1 MSYKFEESKTLII
14 NTLVEKIIN
23 KLPDPQSQLCAE
35 FVRQLYETV
44 AFEDLS
50 ACNID
55 NLYGAAVNFWALL
68 QHRNIREN
76 KIHIYNPDFER
87 HGWQTT
93 HSVVEIVTED
103 MPFIVDSLRMVLN
116 NMGITCYLIAQA
128 DDMMV
133 QRNQRHQLIEIF
145 PANDASKN
153 NVEHT
158 TESPV
163 FMAIDR
169 QTDPAILQ
177 ELHDKFFKILQ
188 DNRIIVEDWPAMRTK
203 VRAII
208 DDLDRTATLLDAE
221 ELKETKSFLNW
232 LEDHHFTFLGIC
244 DYE

>member
-1 MSYKFEESKTLII
+1 MSYTVEKSGQGQKGKELII
-14 NTLVEKIIN
+14 DALIN
-23 KLPDPQSQLCAE
+23 KIMNKMSEPQARLCAE
-35 FVRQLYETV
+35 FVRQLYDTV

-55 NLYGAAVNFWALL
+55 NLYGAAINFWSLL
-68 QHRNIREN
+68 QYRAPHES

-177 ELHDKFFKILQ
+177 ELHDKFFKHL
-188 DNRIIVEDWPAMRTK
+188 
-203 VRAII
+203 
-208 DDLDRTATLLDAE
+208 
-221 ELKETKSFLNW
+221 
-232 LEDHHFTFLGIC
+232 
-244 DYE
+244 